1 MNQARPRFLL
11 VSVARASSWNT
22 RELFVSRADL
32 ARYNELSLN
41 KPRSLRTVNSSLRL
55 PIYFRPYRQL
65 PTHEKLL
72 KICRIMLNFAELC
85 LSYWKFCA
93 KKKTDAW
100 KVLQKKIVATKCYR
114 FVGKIFSVKYI
125 LKLFERWRK
134 SICKQLLYCK
144 LNTWTFQNYAW
155 VIEHFVYKENPKR

>member
-1 MNQARPRFLL
+1 MNQARPQFLL

-55 PIYFRPYRQL
+55 PIYFRPYGQL

-72 KICRIMLNFAELC
+72 KILCYWKFAELC

-93 KKKTDAW
+93 KKKDRRMESFT
-100 KVLQKKIVATKCYR
+100 KKIVATKCYR